1 MMNRRLLLL
10 LILLVATQIKNVLG
24 NEIVEATIQD
34 YFDITEREDMASY
47 LDIMIIPQ
55 EASETELFTQRL
67 WDLYDTK
74 DIIISEYQTT
84 ITEDGLRAASTFQLE
99 GTLVQQETGDS
110 YQIATEYIAV
120 LRQVDNKWKIEYVM
134 PLDKFSQVMGD
145 ISNARQELDT
155 IYSAQVQ
162 NKMDEKDKNKFPA
175 TGIVI
180 FIVAIILIGIG
191 YSISKNKK
199 GAKKKK

>member
-1 MMNRRLLLL
+1 MNRRLLLL